1 MQHSDPDDLVLI
13 ALGDALSSVG
23 SEHLSQCSRCTRD
36 LADLVRVVDAG
47 RAPDSQELLEPPPDV
62 WAGIRAELQL
72 DSAHTGEDMPAP
84 SSAQGGQAPASLGP
98 DGAGRTS
105 ETEFDGLDSPPS
117 AGIGPGPKRGRRRT
131 AVAVAAATALLGAAA
146 GSGITWW
153 VVGQD
158 TQEARPAVVTGT
170 SRALT
175 PLVPSALGSA
185 RVGDV
190 SGQRKLDIKVE
201 GLPKTSGYFEV
212 WLMDRSHTKLI
223 SMGVLGPEGHAVLPV
238 PNNLNLKDYPYVD
251 VSDQAYNGS
260 PEHSGRSIVRG
271 QFAEGQGE
279 A

>member
-13 ALGDALSSVG
+13 ALGDAPPSVG
-23 SEHLSQCSRCTRD
+23 SEHLNECSRCAQD
-36 LADLVRVVDAG
+36 LADLARVVDAG
-47 RAPDSQELLEPPPDV
+47 RAPEQQGLVEPPPDV
-62 WAGIRAELQL
+62 WSGIRAELNL
-72 DSAHTGEDMPAP
+72 DSVDNAEEVSAP
-84 SSAQGGQAPASLGP
+84 PSPEGRRAVDSPEARGVMHALWTEFEGP
-98 DGAGRTS
+98 DSR
-105 ETEFDGLDSPPS
+105 PS
-117 AGIGPGPKRGRRRT
+117 AANKPRTKRGRRRT
-131 AVAVAAATALLGAAA
+131 AFGVAAAAALLGAAA

-153 VVGQD
+153 VVDQD
-158 TQEARPAVVTGT
+158 AQPAVAGN

-185 RVGDV
+185 RVGDI

-238 PNNLNLKDYPYVD
+238 PDNLDLKDYPYVD

-271 QFAEGQGE
+271 QFAGGQGKV
-279 A
+279 

>member
-1 MQHSDPDDLVLI
+1 MQHSDPNDLVLI
-13 ALGDALSSVG
+13 ALGDAPPSVG
-23 SEHLSQCSRCTRD
+23 SEHLNECSRCAQD

-47 RAPDSQELLEPPPDV
+47 RAPEQQGLVEPPPDV
-62 WAGIRAELQL
+62 WSGICAELNL
-72 DSAHTGEDMPAP
+72 DSADTAEESLAQPPAEGRRAVDSPERGDDIHT
-84 SSAQGGQAPASLGP
+84 LW
-98 DGAGRTS
+98 
-105 ETEFDGLDSPPS
+105 TEFDGPDSRPS
-117 AGIGPGPKRGRRRT
+117 SGSEPGAKRGRRRT
-131 AVAVAAATALLGAAA
+131 AFAVAAAAALLGAAA

-153 VVGQD
+153 AVDQRA
-158 TQEARPAVVTGT
+158 QPAVAGS

-238 PNNLNLKDYPYVD
+238 PDNLDLKDYPYVD

-260 PEHSGRSIVRG
+260 PEHSGKSIVRG
-271 QFAEGQGE
+271 QFAGGQGK

>member
-1 MQHSDPDDLVLI
+1 MQHNSLNDLVRI
-13 ALGDALSSVG
+13 ALGDAPSSAG
-23 SEHLSQCSRCTRD
+23 SAHVSECSQCARE

-47 RAPDSQELLEPPPDV
+47 RTPEQVELAEPPPEV
-62 WAGIRAELQL
+62 WSGICAELNL
-72 DSAHTGEDMPAP
+72 DLDPEGTAEERPVPPPSESSRADGTPNRRQAAHTLWTEADDPG
-84 SSAQGGQAPASLGP
+84 SRSGVGNKS
-98 DGAGRTS
+98 GAR
-105 ETEFDGLDSPPS
+105 
-117 AGIGPGPKRGRRRT
+117 RGRRT
-131 AVAVAAATALLGAAA
+131 AFVVAAVAALLGAAA

-153 VVGQD
+153 AVEQD
-158 TQEARPAVVTGT
+158 RQPAVAGS

-238 PNNLNLKDYPYVD
+238 PDNLDLKDYPYVD

-260 PEHSGRSIVRG
+260 PEHSGKSIVRG
-271 QFAEGQGE
+271 QFAG